1 MTGASRTA
9 SCACGAL
16 VARTRGEPDGV
27 AACNCTQ
34 CQRRTGSVFGVNAY
48 FPAGQVQIEGE
59 SKAFERR
66 SQRGRRV
73 TFHFC
78 PSCGTSVYFTGEFAA
93 DIVGV
98 PVGCFADPDF
108 PPPERAVWTGTR
120 HGWVEF
126 PAQCELFE
134 EQKG

>member
-1 MTGASRTA
+1 MSEKKRIA

-16 VARTRGEPDGV
+16 SVETRGEPGGV

-48 FPAGQVQIEGE
+48 FNAGQTMVSGV
-59 SKAFERR
+59 SRAFERR
-66 SQRGRRV
+66 SARGRRV
-73 TFHFC
+73 EFHFC
-78 PSCGTSVYFTGEFAA
+78 PECGTSVYFTGDFAP

-120 HGWVEF
+120 HRWIEF
-126 PAQCELFE
+126 PETCELFE